1 VRVVNTIDMAAARR
15 GTNEDSASGITTLA
29 HFANSSS
36 DSNWPHGA
44 QRTVPRYSII
54 AVAELVETAST
65 MCIEGRMTEIS
76 RKGCYVNTPSTLP
89 VDTLLKV
96 VVSCDDSTF
105 MTNGKVIYVH
115 EGIGMGIVFVDSTE
129 DQLEV
134 LNSWLA
140 DAS

>member
-1 VRVVNTIDMAAARR
+1 M
-15 GTNEDSASGITTLA
+15 L
-29 HFANSSS
+29 
-36 DSNWPHGA
+36 
-44 QRTVPRYSII
+44 

-65 MCIEGRMTEIS
+65 MCIVGRLTEIS

-89 VDTLLKV
+89 ADTFLKV
-96 VVSCDDSTF
+96 VISCDEKTF

-140 DAS
+140 VAPGTPAL

>member
-1 VRVVNTIDMAAARR
+1 MR
-15 GTNEDSASGITTLA
+15 E
-29 HFANSSS
+29 
-36 DSNWPHGA
+36 
-44 QRTVPRYSII
+44 VPRYSIL

-65 MCIEGRMTEIS
+65 MCIVGRMTEIS

-89 VDTLLKV
+89 VNTFLKV
-96 VVSCDDSTF
+96 VISRDENTF

-140 DAS
+140 EAS